1 MFRVVVLVVVVR
13 TTTRVLRDLVV
24 LFRYEPMDASSGR
37 AFATILFP
45 SPTDRIAM
53 SYKLP
58 YVPQRKS
65 VDNRTLRVGGDL
77 GFWIAFKG
85 TNGIRSSTAAWSCGG
100 NNVIPQRRAMEKC
113 PPCARHNSSARRA
126 VTNRGFGGWNGR
138 RLLPPTGELRNCW
151 TLVLGNGRSGLG
163 GTGLLAVLT
172 SIVSI

>member
-1 MFRVVVLVVVVR
+1 MFLVVVLVVR
-13 TTTRVLRDLVV
+13 TTTRERRDFRSVAL
-24 LFRYEPMDASSGR
+24 LRYEPIDASSGR

-65 VDNRTLRVGGDL
+65 VDKRTLRVGCCCV
-77 GFWIAFKG
+77 WIVVEG
-85 TNGIRSSTAAWSCGG
+85 TNEIQSSTAGCG
-100 NNVIPQRRAMEKC
+100 NNVIPHRRAMEKC

-126 VTNRGFGGWNGR
+126 VTNKGFGRGTSR
-138 RLLPPTGELRNCW
+138 RRLPPTGDLRNCW
-151 TLVLGNGRSGLG
+151 TLALGNGRSGLG
-163 GTGLLAVLT
+163 GIGLLAVLT

>member
-1 MFRVVVLVVVVR
+1 MFLVVLVVLLVR
-13 TTTRVLRDLVV
+13 TTTRERRD
-24 LFRYEPMDASSGR
+24 FRSVALLQYEPIDASSGR
-37 AFATILFP
+37 ALATILCP

-65 VDNRTLRVGGDL
+65 VDKRTWSVGGDCV
-77 GFWIAFKG
+77 WIMVVEG
-85 TNGIRSSTAAWSCGG
+85 TNGIRSSTAGCG
-100 NNVIPQRRAMEKC
+100 NNFIPHRRAMEKC
-113 PPCARHNSSARRA
+113 PPCARHNSSARLA
-126 VTNRGFGGWNGR
+126 VTNNGFGGGTSR
-138 RLLPPTGELRNCW
+138 RPGVLRKCW